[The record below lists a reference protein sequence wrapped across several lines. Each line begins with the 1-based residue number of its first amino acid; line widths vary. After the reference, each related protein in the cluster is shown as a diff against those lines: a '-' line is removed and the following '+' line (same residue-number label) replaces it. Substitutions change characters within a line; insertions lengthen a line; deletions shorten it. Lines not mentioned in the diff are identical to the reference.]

1 MSDPNADPLKFEL
14 TDQERRHLRE
24 LMRGAGFQVLQR
36 IWSSYLDAITDSASR
51 QSRIDPLGNQETVA
65 RKWAYV
71 AITEQVLASLKSGID
86 FELSL
91 LNAKEAP
98 PADPGELARR
108 RRRLVLGYLDPMPG
122 SPGEARTGS
131 DGENGV
137 AE

>member
-1 MSDPNADPLKFEL
+1 MSDPLEYEL
-14 TDQERRHLRE
+14 TDNERRHLRE
-24 LMRGAGFQVLQR
+24 LMRGASFSVLQR
-36 IWSSYLDAITDSASR
+36 IWKAYLDAITETAER
-51 QSRIDPLGNQETVA
+51 ASRIDPLRNQEEIA

-71 AITEQVLASLKSGID
+71 AVTEQVLASLKSGID